1 MKDFEQKMEWYR
13 RELRERQQ
21 KYDEKW
27 ELLRKQQQEIDG
39 QVRESFSNLIQS
51 IREFQVVLN
60 PSSVALQVFDETPE
74 RKLEL
79 PDIGLQRETKEI
91 VDRSLGVSQ
100 LFEEM
105 PERKS
110 GNLDKHHQQFD
121 EMKQPSL
128 RNQATAIIVNQGSKV
143 KGVDAISVPE
153 LMSAGFSKQLK
164 EIYDVLLIGVT
175 IWDTLGKFLCVW
187 QVQFTAFLH
196 YWGQECS
203 EGEVA
208 FWIWGNT

>member
-121 EMKQPSL
+121 EMKVNLENSYVQGIVEEEGQQPSL
-128 RNQATAIIVNQGSKV
+128 RNQATAIIVNQGRFEALKLQKEKLNPDLTNSSFINSLKPGNPLESSSYSP
-143 KGVDAISVPE
+143 KI
-153 LMSAGFSKQLK
+153 LYKQ
-164 EIYDVLLIGVT
+164 D
-175 IWDTLGKFLCVW
+175 
-187 QVQFTAFLH
+187 
-196 YWGQECS
+196 
-203 EGEVA
+203 
-208 FWIWGNT
+208 